1 MHSTTFPKAPS
12 PKVATI
18 SSKKNKNKL
27 ELHNYLKENEHI
39 NVDLKMCH
47 YKSIITLNF
56 SIRMH
61 NFIGQESWKQLA
73 KKLSLVLISFTI
85 WNFLNT
91 VFKFY
96 RKEDMQKNKKAQKK
110 TEQKEQWDFFSPPPL
125 TYYSKQIFFWKV
137 F

>member
-1 MHSTTFPKAPS
+1 MH
-12 PKVATI
+12 
-18 SSKKNKNKL
+18 
-27 ELHNYLKENEHI
+27 Y
-39 NVDLKMCH
+39 
-47 YKSIITLNF
+47 
-56 SIRMH
+56 
-61 NFIGQESWKQLA
+61 FIGQESWKQLA
-73 KKLSLVLISFTI
+73 KKLSLVLISSSFTN
-85 WNFLNT
+85 WKFLNT